1 MKINNRYF
9 GEVKYLPEEKIC
21 FPEGL
26 FGFEEQKD
34 FLPIPFEE
42 DSDMLLCLQSLSDE
56 NISFILLNPFSFF
69 ADYDPKISDADRT
82 AIGSPRD
89 EDISYYVIAVIRE
102 QIADST
108 ANLKAPIAVNFK
120 TRDARQII
128 LEDPVYTFRHS
139 LGSLQGKEE

>member
-1 MKINNRYF
+1 MKINNKYF
-9 GEVKYLPEEKIC
+9 GEVEYLPEEKIY

-34 FLPIPFEE
+34 FLPIPFE
-42 DSDMLLCLQSLSDE
+42 DGSDTLICLQSLTDE
-56 NISFILLNPFSFF
+56 NISFVLLNPFSFF
-69 ADYDPKISDADRT
+69 ADYDPKISEADRS
-82 AIGSPRD
+82 AIGSPKD

-102 QIADST
+102 QITDST

-128 LEDPVYTFRHS
+128 LENPVYTFRHS
-139 LGSLQGKEE
+139 LGSLQGREE

>member
-1 MKINNRYF
+1 MKINNKYF
-9 GEVKYLPEEKIC
+9 GEIEYRLEDKIY

-34 FLPIPFEE
+34 FLPIPF
-42 DSDMLLCLQSLSDE
+42 DSDSDALICLQSLGDE
-56 NISFILLNPFSFF
+56 SISFVLLNPFSFF
-69 ADYDPKISDADRT
+69 ADYDPKISEADRS
-82 AIGSPRD
+82 AIGSPGD

-108 ANLKAPIAVNFK
+108 ANLKAPVAVNYK

-128 LEDPVYTFRHS
+128 LENPLYTFRHS
-139 LGSLQGKEE
+139 LGGLQGGEE